1 MNRALLEYFRC
12 PENLA
17 RLEVNGKLSDSE
29 GFFQFGNGTV
39 CHGRYANGHFSEQM
53 PGILSDLSSSVNFER
68 DAVGLPF
75 DLSQVVDNLRYERYC
90 SDYQKFSNGMT
101 PGRASRKIYYFLRP
115 ILPVHV
121 RRHLQRAHLKGWDQ
135 IPFPRW
141 PVDFTVE
148 SLMERV
154 M

>member
-1 MNRALLEYFRC
+1 MNRVLLEYFRC

-101 PGRASRKIYYFLRP
+101 PGRASRK
-115 ILPVHV
+115 
-121 RRHLQRAHLKGWDQ
+121 K
-135 IPFPRW
+135 
-141 PVDFTVE
+141 T
-148 SLMERV
+148 
-154 M
+154 